1 MQCKSF
7 FDQFLQMLLSKTFTD
22 KIEEKSFRILLC
34 EKEFFFHISNILN
47 FSVKRVGSHFFHTDG
62 IPFEKESKL
71 KLFIFNLWQQQRQQQ
86 QQQQRQIGSV
96 QAISVL
102 SGFDRMKP
110 QTKFDAKSSSREKSL
125 KRKKKTLSILIH
137 YNGYFYSNVS

>member
-1 MQCKSF
+1 LESARIKAGRKMLMELTPGVLLCDPKTICYHMQCKSF

-71 KLFIFNLWQQQRQQQ
+71 KLFIFNL
-86 QQQQRQIGSV
+86 
-96 QAISVL
+96 
-102 SGFDRMKP
+102 
-110 QTKFDAKSSSREKSL
+110 
-125 KRKKKTLSILIH
+125 
-137 YNGYFYSNVS
+137 